1 MKSADSVLRG
11 TGGFLA
17 FLLLWEAAV
26 RGGLLRYDDL
36 PAPSVIAA
44 ALWTL
49 AVAGDAFGEIAHTL
63 AAALAAWAIA
73 ITVGIALGAVLGLSQ
88 GARTSTMATVELV
101 RPLPPVA
108 LVPVALLLFGFSIET
123 EVIVAAIPATFPALI
138 GTMGGVMAVPSG
150 LRDVG
155 RSMRLGVVEV
165 LCKIVLP
172 AAAPSVLVGCRLS
185 LSISL
190 VLAIVVEMI
199 GNPQG
204 LGYAIVREAQAL
216 NSANMFAYIFI
227 VGALGILLNA
237 ALVGVSRGLLP
248 GRFGR
253 RSSAAAEA

>member
-1 MKSADSVLRG
+1 MRSAAVLRG
-11 TGGFLA
+11 AGGFLV

-26 RGGLLRYDDL
+26 RGGILHYDYL
-36 PAPSVIAA
+36 PAPSTIAV
-44 ALWTL
+44 ALLEL
-49 AVAGDAFGEIAHTL
+49 AVEGDALAEIAHTVG
-63 AAALAAWAIA
+63 AALAAWVLAA
-73 ITVGIALGAVLGLSQ
+73 SFGILLGTVLGLSST
-88 GARTSTMATVELV
+88 ARTYTMATVELV

-123 EVIVAAIPATFPALI
+123 ELIVAAIPAAFPLLI

-155 RSMRLGVVEV
+155 RSMRLSPVDI
-165 LCKIVLP
+165 LWKIVLP

-185 LSISL
+185 MSISL
-190 VLAIVVEMI
+190 VLAIVVEMV

-216 NSANMFAYIFI
+216 NSASMFAYTVI
-227 VGALGILLNA
+227 VGVLGVILNA
-237 ALVGVSRGLLP
+237 ALVGVSRVLLP

-253 RSSAAAEA
+253 LKSAAAEA

>member
-1 MKSADSVLRG
+1 VRSAAVLRG
-11 TGGFLA
+11 AGGFLV

-26 RGGLLRYDDL
+26 RGGILHYDYL
-36 PAPSVIAA
+36 PAPSTIAV
-44 ALWTL
+44 ALLEL
-49 AVAGDAFGEIAHTL
+49 AVEGDALAEIAHTVG
-63 AAALAAWAIA
+63 AALAAWVLAA
-73 ITVGIALGAVLGLSQ
+73 SFGILLGTVLGLSST
-88 GARTSTMATVELV
+88 ARTYTMATVELV

-123 EVIVAAIPATFPALI
+123 ELIVAAIPAAFPLLI

-155 RSMRLGVVEV
+155 RSMRLSPVDI
-165 LCKIVLP
+165 LWKIVLP

-185 LSISL
+185 MSISL
-190 VLAIVVEMI
+190 VLAIVVEMV

-216 NSANMFAYIFI
+216 NSASMFAYTVI
-227 VGALGILLNA
+227 VGVLGVILNA
-237 ALVGVSRGLLP
+237 ALVGVSRVLLP

-253 RSSAAAEA
+253 LKSAAAEA

>member
-1 MKSADSVLRG
+1 MKSAASILRG
-11 TGGFLA
+11 IGGFVV

-26 RGGLLRYDDL
+26 RGGLLRFDYL

-44 ALWTL
+44 ALIEL

-63 AAALAAWAIA
+63 GAALAAWAISVTA
-73 ITVGIALGAVLGLSQ
+73 GTVFGAVLGLS
-88 GARTSTMATVELV
+88 AKVRTYSMATVELV

-108 LVPVALLLFGFSIET
+108 LVPVALLLFGFSIKT
-123 EVIVAAIPATFPALI
+123 ELVVAAIPAAFPVLI

-155 RSMRLGVVEV
+155 RSMRLGRAETVW
-165 LCKIVLP
+165 KIVLP
-172 AAAPSVLVGCRLS
+172 AAAPSVLVGCRLGM
-185 LSISL
+185 SISL

-199 GNPQG
+199 GNPEG

-227 VGALGILLNA
+227 VGALGVLLNA
-237 ALVGVSRGLLP
+237 ALVGISMVFLP

-253 RSSAAAEA
+253 IAAASADA